1 MNNFG
6 RAVLAVGLSAVMT
19 FTNPGCFFQAGAE
32 PVTVYASETKT
43 VQSRMTAMERTSTAD
58 SGEGGSTTEVTTE
71 KKQETT
77 TGSKENTT
85 SSEKN
90 TGSSTGKNDSQTE
103 HTTESGHNTSGG
115 TSDSTS
121 GSTSGSH
128 SGDSGQTGSASGAD
142 SQTESNNKTQSGAS
156 QKNNNEDN
164 AEDSAGNTT
173 ADAVGSNVDSTAKNK
188 AKKNISTRQDAELQV
203 KNSVKNI
210 NNQLAEEAAPDGS
223 DKSGTF
229 IPKIYNDT
237 RLAMKNNKEYIAG
250 YVYFNQTDSAWNQN
264 GYCIARAGCGPTSMA
279 VVITSLTG
287 KWVTPLDTAIWGY
300 QHGFY
305 SRAGSSHAM
314 IPAMAAA
321 YGLKCQGVGTDYN
334 AIKKAL
340 KAGKPVVCLM
350 GPGYFTRGGHF
361 MVLVAI
367 DKNDCVTIA
376 DVGSRTRSAYKYR
389 LSDVIA
395 QSKGAS
401 AGGPFWIMSYDK
413 ESRAALRKKQAIKNY
428 TQEDMI
434 ADFADVSYMKVKG
447 DLPATLKEEKKEV
460 SVKKVVS
467 ILKMSTG
474 ENIFGVLGAGSN
486 SALAGTA
493 NVGNAIFSPISRNSQ
508 MVVIKT
514 GETDTAE
521 QNSADAGKAEQN
533 AAGQSA
539 EQENSIDTGK
549 EEQNAAGQS
558 TVQQNS
564 ADAGKAEQNSAGQSA
579 AQQNATGYNSTRQ
592 NLALTLKQDI
602 ARRQWEK
609 RIPLSKLENYLK
621 GTIEK

>member
-19 FTNPGCFFQAGAE
+19 FTNPGCFFQSGAE
-32 PVTVYASETKT
+32 SVAVYASETKS
-43 VQSRMTAMERTSTAD
+43 VQNRMTALERTSTAD

-90 TGSSTGKNDSQTE
+90 TGSSTEKNESQTG
-103 HTTESGHNTSGG
+103 HTTESGQNTSGG
-115 TSDSTS
+115 SDSTS
-121 GSTSGSH
+121 GSHAGGAS
-128 SGDSGQTGSASGAD
+128 QTGSTSGTNG
-142 SQTESNNKTQSGAS
+142 QTESNNKTQTGTS
-156 QKNNNEDN
+156 QKGSEETTTGNNT
-164 AEDSAGNTT
+164 GNNI
-173 ADAVGSNVDSTAKNK
+173 SNNTESNTEANTGSTAKNK
-188 AKKNISTRQDAELQV
+188 ARKNISTRQDAELQV

-223 DKSGTF
+223 DKAGTF

-264 GYCIARAGCGPTSMA
+264 GYCIAKAGCGPTSMA

-340 KAGKPVVCLM
+340 QAGKPVVCLM

-474 ENIFGVLGAGSN
+474 ENIFGVLGAESN
-486 SALAGTA
+486 SVLAGTA
-493 NVGNAIFSPISRNSQ
+493 NVGNTILSPISRNSQ

-514 GETDTAE
+514 DETATAE
-521 QNSADAGKAEQN
+521 QNSADSSKVEQN
-533 AAGQSA
+533 SA
-539 EQENSIDTGK
+539 SQRVE
-549 EEQNAAGQS
+549 
-558 TVQQNS
+558 QQNS
-564 ADAGKAEQNSAGQSA
+564 ADSDKTEQSSVDSSAVERNAVSQNAVEQSSRPTEQNV
-579 AQQNATGYNSTRQ
+579 TGHNSTRQ

-609 RIPLSKLENYLK
+609 RIPLTKLENYLK